1 MGFVR
6 IPPMRIVNPSRT
18 NRHLPTTKLPL
29 SKRRKPAPPPADVQ
43 EALIAALK
51 NGRNTAAM
59 VEYIDAIATV
69 PFSSD
74 IYEISFKGGNNEI
87 LYVSK
92 DGGYIF
98 QADIIAV
105 PDALNITRER
115 REAIAA
121 AKGLATEEAPAQP
134 AAKSADDPPAK
145 PGKKTGDGQ
154 FAALAS
160 ELALKET
167 KGDGKRRLWIMTAP
181 DCSMCKTLEEQIGS
195 ISDVTL
201 YRYLYTADDSTTQR
215 AIAITCHHNPNEAL
229 RDYLLYGLAS
239 EDKPDEACATA
250 AADKLR
256 RIREETGS
264 SADRAELPVL
274 FFPDGEETRV
284 LPADS
289 DELDRWITMHQA
301 AKTDGDKTEDKRD
314 DTPAAAPDN
323 ATPAS
328 DTNDSDPAPTDSA
341 VDLSDSDSSSEKTA
355 PLDASQPP
363 QPPASEAPAA
373 PAAETP
379 AAPGSDNRPPAVQVL
394 RPQ

>member
-1 MGFVR
+1 MK
-6 IPPMRIVNPSRT
+6 
-18 NRHLPTTKLPL
+18 KLTL
-29 SKRRKPAPPPADVQ
+29 LILLATRFATAADFQPAPPPEDVQ
-43 EALIAALK
+43 EALLAALK

-115 REAIAA
+115 RDALAA
-121 AKGLATEEAPAQP
+121 AKGLANTADAPAP
-134 AAKSADDPPAK
+134 TAKSADDPPAK
-145 PGKKTGDGQ
+145 TGKKAGDSQ

-160 ELALKET
+160 ELALKEA

-181 DCSMCKTLEEQIGS
+181 DCSMCKTLEEQIGA

-201 YRYLYTADDSTTQR
+201 YRYLYTPDESGTQR
-215 AIAITCHHNPNEAL
+215 AIAIRCHHNPNEAL

-239 EDKPDEACATA
+239 ENKPDDACATA
-250 AADKLR
+250 AADKQK
-256 RIREETGS
+256 RIREEIGDN
-264 SADRAELPVL
+264 ADRAELPVL

-289 DELDRWITMHQA
+289 DELDRWITMHQT
-301 AKTDGDKTEDKRD
+301 AKADDAKTEDGN

-323 ATPAS
+323 DTPATTS

-341 VDLSDSDSSSEKTA
+341 VDLSDSDNSSEKTA

-363 QPPASEAPAA
+363 PPPASEAPAA
-373 PAAETP
+373 PATETP
-379 AAPGSDNRPPAVQVL
+379 AAPGGDNKPPAVQVL

>member
-1 MGFVR
+1 MK
-6 IPPMRIVNPSRT
+6 
-18 NRHLPTTKLPL
+18 KLTL
-29 SKRRKPAPPPADVQ
+29 LILLASHFATAADFQPAPPPEDVQ
-43 EALIAALK
+43 EALLAALK

-201 YRYLYTADDSTTQR
+201 YRYLYTHDDSSTQR

-264 SADRAELPVL
+264 NADRAELPVL

-284 LPADS
+284 LAADS
-289 DELDRWITMHQA
+289 DELDRWITMHQT
-301 AKTDGDKTEDKRD
+301 AKADDDKTENTPAGDSSG
-314 DTPAAAPDN
+314 DTPPATDTAP
-323 ATPAS
+323 ATPENS
-328 DTNDSDPAPTDSA
+328 EDSDPAPTGSA
-341 VDLSDSDSSSEKTA
+341 VDISNNSADRPA
-355 PLDASQPP
+355 PLDANQNP
-363 QPPASEAPAA
+363 QPPASDSTTAPA
-373 PAAETP
+373 T
-379 AAPGSDNRPPAVQVL
+379 DDKRPPAVQVV
-394 RPQ
+394 RPRP

>member
-1 MGFVR
+1 
-6 IPPMRIVNPSRT
+6 
-18 NRHLPTTKLPL
+18 
-29 SKRRKPAPPPADVQ
+29 
-43 EALIAALK
+43 
-51 NGRNTAAM
+51 
-59 VEYIDAIATV
+59 
-69 PFSSD
+69 
-74 IYEISFKGGNNEI
+74 
-87 LYVSK
+87 
-92 DGGYIF
+92 
-98 QADIIAV
+98 
-105 PDALNITRER
+105 
-115 REAIAA
+115 
-121 AKGLATEEAPAQP
+121 
-134 AAKSADDPPAK
+134 
-145 PGKKTGDGQ
+145 
-154 FAALAS
+154 
-160 ELALKET
+160 
-167 KGDGKRRLWIMTAP
+167 MTAP

-201 YRYLYTADDSTTQR
+201 YRYLYTHDDSSTQR

-284 LPADS
+284 LAADS

-301 AKTDGDKTEDKRD
+301 AKTDGDKTESKSD

-341 VDLSDSDSSSEKTA
+341 VDVSDSEKTA

-373 PAAETP
+373 PATETP
-379 AAPGSDNRPPAVQVL
+379 AAPGGDNRPPAVQVL

>member
-1 MGFVR
+1 MKKTLALLILLAIAPARAADFQ
-6 IPPMRIVNPSRT
+6 
-18 NRHLPTTKLPL
+18 
-29 SKRRKPAPPPADVQ
+29 PAPPPADVQ

-145 PGKKTGDGQ
+145 PGKKPGDGQ

-160 ELALKET
+160 ELALKEV
-167 KGDGKRRLWIMTAP
+167 KGDGKRRLWLMTAP

-201 YRYLYTADDSTTQR
+201 YRYLYTHDDSSTQR

-284 LPADS
+284 LAADS

-301 AKTDGDKTEDKRD
+301 AKTDGDKTESKSN

-341 VDLSDSDSSSEKTA
+341 VDVSDSEKTA

-373 PAAETP
+373 PATETP
-379 AAPGSDNRPPAVQVL
+379 AAPGGDNKPPAVQVL

>member
-1 MGFVR
+1 MK
-6 IPPMRIVNPSRT
+6 
-18 NRHLPTTKLPL
+18 KLTL
-29 SKRRKPAPPPADVQ
+29 LILLASHFATAADFQPAPPPEDVQ
-43 EALIAALK
+43 EALLAALK

-105 PDALNITRER
+105 PDALNISRER
-115 REAIAA
+115 RDALAA
-121 AKGLATEEAPAQP
+121 AKGLANTADPAPT
-134 AAKSADDPPAK
+134 AKSADDPPAK
-145 PGKKTGDGQ
+145 PGKKAGDSQ

-201 YRYLYTADDSTTQR
+201 YRYLYTHDDSSTQR

-284 LPADS
+284 LAADS

-301 AKTDGDKTEDKRD
+301 AKTDGDKTESKSD

-341 VDLSDSDSSSEKTA
+341 VDVSDSEKTA

-363 QPPASEAPAA
+363 QPTASEAPAA
-373 PAAETP
+373 PATETP

>member
-1 MGFVR
+1 MKKTLALLILLAIAPARAADFQ
-6 IPPMRIVNPSRT
+6 
-18 NRHLPTTKLPL
+18 
-29 SKRRKPAPPPADVQ
+29 PAPPPADVQ

-160 ELALKET
+160 ELALKEV
-167 KGDGKRRLWIMTAP
+167 KGDGKRRLWLMTAP
-181 DCSMCKTLEEQIGS
+181 DCDMCKTLEEQIAN
-195 ISDVTL
+195 ITDVTL
-201 YRYLYTADDSTTQR
+201 YRYLYTHDDSSTQR

-323 ATPAS
+323 ATPATAS

>member
-1 MGFVR
+1 MK
-6 IPPMRIVNPSRT
+6 
-18 NRHLPTTKLPL
+18 KLTL
-29 SKRRKPAPPPADVQ
+29 LILLASHFATAADFQPAPPPEDVQ
-43 EALIAALK
+43 EALLAALK

-201 YRYLYTADDSTTQR
+201 YRYLYTHDDSSTQR

-323 ATPAS
+323 ATPATAS

-341 VDLSDSDSSSEKTA
+341 VDVSDSEKTA

-373 PAAETP
+373 PATETP
-379 AAPGSDNRPPAVQVL
+379 AAPGGDNKPPAVQVL
-394 RPQ
+394 RPR

>member
-1 MGFVR
+1 MK
-6 IPPMRIVNPSRT
+6 
-18 NRHLPTTKLPL
+18 KLTLLILLAIAPA
-29 SKRRKPAPPPADVQ
+29 RAADFQPAPPPADVQ
-43 EALIAALK
+43 EALLAALK

-105 PDALNITRER
+105 PDALNISRER
-115 REAIAA
+115 RDALAA
-121 AKGLATEEAPAQP
+121 AKGLANTADPAP
-134 AAKSADDPPAK
+134 AAKSADDPPVK
-145 PGKKTGDGQ
+145 PGKKAGDGQ

-201 YRYLYTADDSTTQR
+201 YRYLYTHDDSSTQR

-284 LPADS
+284 LAADG

-301 AKTDGDKTEDKRD
+301 AKTDSDKTEDKRD

-323 ATPAS
+323 ATPATAS
-328 DTNDSDPAPTDSA
+328 DTNDSDPAPTD
-341 VDLSDSDSSSEKTA
+341 SEKTA

>member
-1 MGFVR
+1 MK
-6 IPPMRIVNPSRT
+6 
-18 NRHLPTTKLPL
+18 KLTL
-29 SKRRKPAPPPADVQ
+29 LILLATRFATAADFQPAPPPEDVQ
-43 EALIAALK
+43 EALLAALK

-105 PDALNITRER
+105 PDALNISRER
-115 REAIAA
+115 RDALAA
-121 AKGLATEEAPAQP
+121 AKGLANTADPTP

-145 PGKKTGDGQ
+145 PGKKAGDGQ
-154 FAALAS
+154 FAAPAT
-160 ELALKET
+160 ELALKEA

-201 YRYLYTADDSTTQR
+201 YRYLYTHDDSSTQR

-284 LPADS
+284 LAADS

-301 AKTDGDKTEDKRD
+301 AKADDAKTEDGND
-314 DTPAAAPDN
+314 APPAA
-323 ATPAS
+323 PAN
-328 DTNDSDPAPTDSA
+328 DEDSDPAPTDSA
-341 VDLSDSDSSSEKTA
+341 VDLSDSDSEKTA

-363 QPPASEAPAA
+363 HPPASEAPAA

-379 AAPGSDNRPPAVQVL
+379 AAPGGDSKPPAVQVL

>member
-1 MGFVR
+1 MKKLAFLVLLA
-6 IPPMRIVNPSRT
+6 SR
-18 NRHLPTTKLPL
+18 LA
-29 SKRRKPAPPPADVQ
+29 SAADFQPAPPPADVQ
-43 EALIAALK
+43 EALLAALK

-74 IYEISFKGGNNEI
+74 IYEISFKGANSEI

-105 PDALNITRER
+105 PDALNISRER
-115 REAIAA
+115 RDALAA
-121 AKGLATEEAPAQP
+121 AKGLANTADPAPT
-134 AAKSADDPPAK
+134 AKSADDPPAK
-145 PGKKTGDGQ
+145 PGKKAGDGQ

-201 YRYLYTADDSTTQR
+201 YRYLYTPDESGTQR
-215 AIAITCHHNPNEAL
+215 AIAIRCHHNPNEAL

-239 EDKPDEACATA
+239 EAKPDDSCAEA
-250 AADKLR
+250 AADKQK
-256 RIREETGS
+256 RIRAEIGDN
-264 SADRAELPVL
+264 ADRAELPVL

-289 DELDRWITMHQA
+289 DELDRWITMHQV
-301 AKTDGDKTEDKRD
+301 AKADSAKADGDQSGENTS
-314 DTPAAAPDN
+314 DTPPAADTAP
-323 ATPAS
+323 ATPENS
-328 DTNDSDPAPTDSA
+328 EDSDPAPGDSA
-341 VDLSDSDSSSEKTA
+341 VDVSDSSDKPA

-363 QPPASEAPAA
+363 QP
-373 PAAETP
+373 TP
-379 AAPGSDNRPPAVQVL
+379 SDNKPPAVQII

>member
-1 MGFVR
+1 MK
-6 IPPMRIVNPSRT
+6 
-18 NRHLPTTKLPL
+18 KLTL
-29 SKRRKPAPPPADVQ
+29 LILLASHFATAADFQPAPPPEDVQ
-43 EALIAALK
+43 EALLAALK

-98 QADIIAV
+98 QADIIDV

-201 YRYLYTADDSTTQR
+201 YRYLYTHDDSSTQR

-284 LPADS
+284 LAADS

-301 AKTDGDKTEDKRD
+301 AKTDGDKTESKSD

-341 VDLSDSDSSSEKTA
+341 VDVSDSEKTA

-373 PAAETP
+373 PATKTP
-379 AAPGSDNRPPAVQVL
+379 AAPGGDNRPPAVQVL

>member
-1 MGFVR
+1 MKKTLALLILLAIAPARAADFQ
-6 IPPMRIVNPSRT
+6 
-18 NRHLPTTKLPL
+18 
-29 SKRRKPAPPPADVQ
+29 PAPPPADVQ
-43 EALIAALK
+43 EALLAALK

-121 AKGLATEEAPAQP
+121 AKGLATEEAPTPP

-145 PGKKTGDGQ
+145 PGKKPGDGQ

-160 ELALKET
+160 ELALKEV
-167 KGDGKRRLWIMTAP
+167 KGDGKRRLWLMTAP

-284 LPADS
+284 LAADS

-301 AKTDGDKTEDKRD
+301 AKTDGDKTESKSD

-323 ATPAS
+323 ATPATAS

-341 VDLSDSDSSSEKTA
+341 VDVSDSEKTA

-373 PAAETP
+373 PATETP
-379 AAPGSDNRPPAVQVL
+379 AAPGGDNRPPAVQVL

>member
-1 MGFVR
+1 M
-6 IPPMRIVNPSRT
+6 
-18 NRHLPTTKLPL
+18 TKKLLTFAFLAASLTATAGPE
-29 SKRRKPAPPPADVQ
+29 PPPQ
-43 EALIAALK
+43 ETLDTIIQNLK

-59 VEYIDAIATV
+59 VEYIDSINRV
-69 PFSSD
+69 PFSDD
-74 IYEISFKGGNNEI
+74 IYEITYKDKNNEI

-92 DGGYIF
+92 DGSYIF
-98 QADIIAV
+98 QADIISV

-115 REAIAA
+115 REALAA
-121 AKGLATEEAPAQP
+121 AKGIASEDDKKES
-134 AAKSADDPPAK
+134 AAKNPDDPPPKA
-145 PGKKTGDGQ
+145 GKQKGDGQ
-154 FAALAS
+154 FAALPVA
-160 ELALKET
+160 LAQKEK
-167 KGDGKRRLWIMTAP
+167 KGDGSRRLWIVTAP
-181 DCSMCKTLEEQIGS
+181 DCDMCKTLEEQLGS

-201 YRYLYTADDSTTQR
+201 YRYLYTHDDSSTQR

-284 LPADS
+284 LAADG

-301 AKTDGDKTEDKRD
+301 AKTDSDKTEDKRD

-323 ATPAS
+323 ATPATAS
-328 DTNDSDPAPTDSA
+328 DTNDSDPAPTD
-341 VDLSDSDSSSEKTA
+341 SEKTA

>member
-1 MGFVR
+1 MK
-6 IPPMRIVNPSRT
+6 
-18 NRHLPTTKLPL
+18 KLTL
-29 SKRRKPAPPPADVQ
+29 LILLASHFATAADFQPAPPPEDVQ
-43 EALIAALK
+43 EALLAALK

-145 PGKKTGDGQ
+145 PGKKAGDGQ
-154 FAALAS
+154 FAAPATA
-160 ELALKET
+160 LALKEA

-181 DCSMCKTLEEQIGS
+181 DCSMCKTLEEQIGA

-201 YRYLYTADDSTTQR
+201 YRYLYTPDESGTQR
-215 AIAITCHHNPNEAL
+215 AIAIRCHHNPNEAL

-239 EDKPDEACATA
+239 ENKPDDACATA
-250 AADKLR
+250 AADKQK
-256 RIREETGS
+256 RIREEIGDN
-264 SADRAELPVL
+264 ADRAELPVL

-301 AKTDGDKTEDKRD
+301 AKADGDKTEDKRD

-323 ATPAS
+323 ATPATTS

-341 VDLSDSDSSSEKTA
+341 VDLSNSDSSSEKTA

-379 AAPGSDNRPPAVQVL
+379 AAPGGDNRPPAVQVV

>member
-1 MGFVR
+1 MK
-6 IPPMRIVNPSRT
+6 
-18 NRHLPTTKLPL
+18 KLTLLILLAIAPA
-29 SKRRKPAPPPADVQ
+29 RAADFQPAPPPADVQ
-43 EALIAALK
+43 EALLAALK

-105 PDALNITRER
+105 PDALNISRER
-115 REAIAA
+115 RDALAA
-121 AKGLATEEAPAQP
+121 AKGLANTADPAP

-145 PGKKTGDGQ
+145 PGKKAGDGQ
-154 FAALAS
+154 FAAPAT
-160 ELALKET
+160 ELALKEI
-167 KGDGKRRLWIMTAP
+167 KGDGNRRLWLMTAP

-201 YRYLYTADDSTTQR
+201 YRYLYTHDDSSTQR

-284 LPADS
+284 LAADG

-323 ATPAS
+323 ATPATAS
-328 DTNDSDPAPTDSA
+328 DTNDSDPAPTD
-341 VDLSDSDSSSEKTA
+341 SEKTA

>member
-1 MGFVR
+1 MK
-6 IPPMRIVNPSRT
+6 
-18 NRHLPTTKLPL
+18 KLTL
-29 SKRRKPAPPPADVQ
+29 LILLASHFATAADFQPAPPPEDVQ
-43 EALIAALK
+43 EALLAALK

-201 YRYLYTADDSTTQR
+201 YRYLYTHDDSSTQR

-284 LPADS
+284 LAADS

-301 AKTDGDKTEDKRD
+301 AKTDGDKTESKSN

-341 VDLSDSDSSSEKTA
+341 VDVSDSEKTA

-373 PAAETP
+373 PATETP
-379 AAPGSDNRPPAVQVL
+379 AAPGGDNKPPAVQVL

>member
-1 MGFVR
+1 MK
-6 IPPMRIVNPSRT
+6 
-18 NRHLPTTKLPL
+18 KLALLILLAARCGNAAEFQPE
-29 SKRRKPAPPPADVQ
+29 APPAEVQ

-51 NGRNTAAM
+51 DGRNTAAM

-74 IYEISFKGGNNEI
+74 IYEISFKGANQEV

-105 PDALNITRER
+105 PDALNISRER
-115 REAIAA
+115 RDALAA
-121 AKGLATEEAPAQP
+121 AKGLANTADPAP

-145 PGKKTGDGQ
+145 PGKKAGDGQ

-201 YRYLYTADDSTTQR
+201 YRYLYTHDDSSTQR

-301 AKTDGDKTEDKRD
+301 AKADSAKANGDQSGENTS
-314 DTPAAAPDN
+314 DTPPAADTAP
-323 ATPAS
+323 ATPENS
-328 DTNDSDPAPTDSA
+328 EDSDPAPGDSA
-341 VDLSDSDSSSEKTA
+341 VDVSDSSDKPA

-363 QPPASEAPAA
+363 QPAP
-373 PAAETP
+373 
-379 AAPGSDNRPPAVQVL
+379 SDNKPPAVQII

>member
-1 MGFVR
+1 MK
-6 IPPMRIVNPSRT
+6 
-18 NRHLPTTKLPL
+18 KLTL
-29 SKRRKPAPPPADVQ
+29 LILLTSHFATAADFQPAPPPEDVQ
-43 EALIAALK
+43 EALLAALK

-74 IYEISFKGGNNEI
+74 IYEISFKGANSEI

-105 PDALNITRER
+105 PDALNISRER
-115 REAIAA
+115 RDALAA
-121 AKGLATEEAPAQP
+121 AKGLANTADPAPT
-134 AAKSADDPPAK
+134 AKSADDPPAK
-145 PGKKTGDGQ
+145 PGKKAGDGQ

-201 YRYLYTADDSTTQR
+201 YRYLYTHDDSSTQR

-284 LPADS
+284 LAADG

-301 AKTDGDKTEDKRD
+301 AKTDSDKTEDKRD

-323 ATPAS
+323 ATPATAS
-328 DTNDSDPAPTDSA
+328 DTNDSDPAPTD
-341 VDLSDSDSSSEKTA
+341 SEKTA

>member
-1 MGFVR
+1 MK
-6 IPPMRIVNPSRT
+6 
-18 NRHLPTTKLPL
+18 KLTL
-29 SKRRKPAPPPADVQ
+29 LILLASHFATAADFQPAPPPEDVQ
-43 EALIAALK
+43 EALLAALK

-105 PDALNITRER
+105 PDALNISRER
-115 REAIAA
+115 RDALAA
-121 AKGLATEEAPAQP
+121 AKGLANTADPAPT
-134 AAKSADDPPAK
+134 AKSADDPPAK
-145 PGKKTGDGQ
+145 PGKKAGDGQ
-154 FAALAS
+154 FAAPAT
-160 ELALKET
+160 ELALKEI
-167 KGDGKRRLWIMTAP
+167 KGDGNRRLWLMTAP

-201 YRYLYTADDSTTQR
+201 YRYLYTHDDSSTQR

-284 LPADS
+284 LAADS

-301 AKTDGDKTEDKRD
+301 AKTDDAKTEDGND
-314 DTPAAAPDN
+314 APPAA
-323 ATPAS
+323 PAN
-328 DTNDSDPAPTDSA
+328 DEDSDPAPTDSA
-341 VDLSDSDSSSEKTA
+341 VDLSDSDNSSEKTA

-373 PAAETP
+373 PATETP

>member
-1 MGFVR
+1 MK
-6 IPPMRIVNPSRT
+6 
-18 NRHLPTTKLPL
+18 KLTL
-29 SKRRKPAPPPADVQ
+29 LILLASHFATAADFQPAPPPEDVQ
-43 EALIAALK
+43 EALLAALK

-145 PGKKTGDGQ
+145 PGKKPGDGQ

-160 ELALKET
+160 ELALKEV
-167 KGDGKRRLWIMTAP
+167 KGDGKRRLWLMTAP
-181 DCSMCKTLEEQIGS
+181 DCDMCKTLEEQIAN
-195 ISDVTL
+195 ITDVTL

-215 AIAITCHHNPNEAL
+215 AIAIRCHHNPNEAL

-284 LPADS
+284 LAADG

-301 AKTDGDKTEDKRD
+301 AKTDGDKTESKSD

-323 ATPAS
+323 ATPATAS

-341 VDLSDSDSSSEKTA
+341 VDVSDSEKTA

-373 PAAETP
+373 PATETP

>member
-1 MGFVR
+1 MKKTLALLILLAIAPARAADFQ
-6 IPPMRIVNPSRT
+6 
-18 NRHLPTTKLPL
+18 
-29 SKRRKPAPPPADVQ
+29 PAPPPADVQ

-201 YRYLYTADDSTTQR
+201 YRYLYTHDDSSTQR

-323 ATPAS
+323 DTPATTS

-373 PAAETP
+373 PATETP
-379 AAPGSDNRPPAVQVL
+379 AAPGGDNKPPAVQVL

>member
-1 MGFVR
+1 MK
-6 IPPMRIVNPSRT
+6 
-18 NRHLPTTKLPL
+18 KLTLLILLAIAPA
-29 SKRRKPAPPPADVQ
+29 RAADFQPAPPPADVQ

-105 PDALNITRER
+105 PDALNISRER
-115 REAIAA
+115 RDALAA
-121 AKGLATEEAPAQP
+121 AKGLANTADPAP

-145 PGKKTGDGQ
+145 PGKKAGDGQ

-201 YRYLYTADDSTTQR
+201 YRYLYTHDDSSTQR

-284 LPADS
+284 LAADG

-301 AKTDGDKTEDKRD
+301 AKTDSDKTEDKRD

-323 ATPAS
+323 ATPATAS
-328 DTNDSDPAPTDSA
+328 DTNDSDPAPTD
-341 VDLSDSDSSSEKTA
+341 SEKTA

-373 PAAETP
+373 PATETP

>member
-1 MGFVR
+1 MK
-6 IPPMRIVNPSRT
+6 
-18 NRHLPTTKLPL
+18 KLTL
-29 SKRRKPAPPPADVQ
+29 LILLASHFATAADFQPAPPPEDVQ
-43 EALIAALK
+43 EALLAALK

-201 YRYLYTADDSTTQR
+201 YRYLYTHDDSSTQR

-301 AKTDGDKTEDKRD
+301 AKADGDKTESKSD

-323 ATPAS
+323 DTPAS

-373 PAAETP
+373 PATETP
-379 AAPGSDNRPPAVQVL
+379 AAPGGDNKPPAVQVL

>member
-1 MGFVR
+1 
-6 IPPMRIVNPSRT
+6 
-18 NRHLPTTKLPL
+18 
-29 SKRRKPAPPPADVQ
+29 
-43 EALIAALK
+43 
-51 NGRNTAAM
+51 M

-201 YRYLYTADDSTTQR
+201 YRYLYTHDDSSTQR

-323 ATPAS
+323 DTPATTS

-373 PAAETP
+373 PATETP
-379 AAPGSDNRPPAVQVL
+379 AAPGGDNKPPAVQVL

>member
-1 MGFVR
+1 MK
-6 IPPMRIVNPSRT
+6 
-18 NRHLPTTKLPL
+18 KLTLLILLAIAPA
-29 SKRRKPAPPPADVQ
+29 RAADFQPAPPPADVQ
-43 EALIAALK
+43 EALLAALK

-105 PDALNITRER
+105 PDALNISRER
-115 REAIAA
+115 RDALAA
-121 AKGLATEEAPAQP
+121 AKGLANTADPAPT
-134 AAKSADDPPAK
+134 AKSADDPPAK
-145 PGKKTGDGQ
+145 PGKKAGDGQ

-201 YRYLYTADDSTTQR
+201 YRYLYTHDDSSTQR

-284 LPADS
+284 LAADG

-301 AKTDGDKTEDKRD
+301 AKTDSDKTEDKRD

-323 ATPAS
+323 ATPATAS
-328 DTNDSDPAPTDSA
+328 DTNDSDPAPTD
-341 VDLSDSDSSSEKTA
+341 SEKTA

>member
-1 MGFVR
+1 MKKTLALLILLAIAPARAADFQ
-6 IPPMRIVNPSRT
+6 
-18 NRHLPTTKLPL
+18 
-29 SKRRKPAPPPADVQ
+29 PAPPPADVQ

-121 AKGLATEEAPAQP
+121 AKGLATEEAPTPP

-145 PGKKTGDGQ
+145 PGKKPGDGQ

-160 ELALKET
+160 ELALKEV
-167 KGDGKRRLWIMTAP
+167 KGDGKRRLWLMTAP

-284 LPADS
+284 LAADS

-301 AKTDGDKTEDKRD
+301 AKTDGDKTESKSD

-341 VDLSDSDSSSEKTA
+341 VDLSDSDSEKTA

-373 PAAETP
+373 PATETP
-379 AAPGSDNRPPAVQVL
+379 AAPGGDNRPPAVQVL

>member
-1 MGFVR
+1 MK
-6 IPPMRIVNPSRT
+6 
-18 NRHLPTTKLPL
+18 KLTL
-29 SKRRKPAPPPADVQ
+29 LILLASHFATAADFQPAPPPEDVQ
-43 EALIAALK
+43 EALLAALK

-115 REAIAA
+115 REALAA
-121 AKGLATEEAPAQP
+121 AKGLASEETPAQQA

-145 PGKKTGDGQ
+145 PGKKAGDGQ
-154 FAALAS
+154 FAAPAT
-160 ELALKET
+160 ELALKEI
-167 KGDGKRRLWIMTAP
+167 KGDGNRRLWLMTAP
-181 DCSMCKTLEEQIGS
+181 DCSMCKTLEEQIAN

-201 YRYLYTADDSTTQR
+201 YRYLYSHNDSSMQR

-284 LPADS
+284 LAADS

-301 AKTDGDKTEDKRD
+301 AKTDGDKTESKSD

-341 VDLSDSDSSSEKTA
+341 VDVSDSEKTA

-373 PAAETP
+373 PATETP

>member
-1 MGFVR
+1 MK
-6 IPPMRIVNPSRT
+6 
-18 NRHLPTTKLPL
+18 KLTL
-29 SKRRKPAPPPADVQ
+29 LILLASHFATAADFQPAPPPEDVQ
-43 EALIAALK
+43 EALLAALK

-105 PDALNITRER
+105 PDALNISRER
-115 REAIAA
+115 RDALAA
-121 AKGLATEEAPAQP
+121 AKGLANTADPTP

-145 PGKKTGDGQ
+145 PGKKAGDGQ
-154 FAALAS
+154 FAAPAS
-160 ELALKET
+160 ELALKEA

-201 YRYLYTADDSTTQR
+201 YRYLYTHDDSSTQR

-323 ATPAS
+323 DTPATTS

-373 PAAETP
+373 PATETP
-379 AAPGSDNRPPAVQVL
+379 AAPGGDNKPPAVQVL

>member
-1 MGFVR
+1 MK
-6 IPPMRIVNPSRT
+6 
-18 NRHLPTTKLPL
+18 KLTLLILLAIAPA
-29 SKRRKPAPPPADVQ
+29 RAADFQPAPPPADVQ
-43 EALIAALK
+43 EALLAALK

-105 PDALNITRER
+105 PDALNISRER
-115 REAIAA
+115 RDALAA
-121 AKGLATEEAPAQP
+121 AKGLANTADPAP

-145 PGKKTGDGQ
+145 PGKKAGDGQ
-154 FAALAS
+154 FAAPAT
-160 ELALKET
+160 ELALKEI
-167 KGDGKRRLWIMTAP
+167 KGDGNRRLWIMTAP

-201 YRYLYTADDSTTQR
+201 YRYLYTHDDSSTQR

-284 LPADS
+284 LAADG

-301 AKTDGDKTEDKRD
+301 AKTDSDKTEDKRD

-323 ATPAS
+323 ATPATAS
-328 DTNDSDPAPTDSA
+328 DTNDSDPAPTD
-341 VDLSDSDSSSEKTA
+341 SEKTA

>member
-1 MGFVR
+1 MK
-6 IPPMRIVNPSRT
+6 
-18 NRHLPTTKLPL
+18 KLTL
-29 SKRRKPAPPPADVQ
+29 LILLASHFATAADFQPAPPPEDVQ
-43 EALIAALK
+43 EALLAALK

-201 YRYLYTADDSTTQR
+201 YRYLYTHDDSSTQR

-301 AKTDGDKTEDKRD
+301 AKTDGDKTESKSD

-341 VDLSDSDSSSEKTA
+341 VDLSDSDNSSEKTA

-373 PAAETP
+373 PATETP
-379 AAPGSDNRPPAVQVL
+379 AAPGGDNKPPAVQVL

>member
-1 MGFVR
+1 MKKTLALLILLAIAPARAADFQ
-6 IPPMRIVNPSRT
+6 
-18 NRHLPTTKLPL
+18 
-29 SKRRKPAPPPADVQ
+29 PAPPPADVQ

-145 PGKKTGDGQ
+145 PGKKPGDGQ

-160 ELALKET
+160 ELALKEV
-167 KGDGKRRLWIMTAP
+167 KGDGKRRLWLMTAP
-181 DCSMCKTLEEQIGS
+181 DCDMCKTLEEQIAN
-195 ISDVTL
+195 ITDVTL

-215 AIAITCHHNPNEAL
+215 AIAIRCHHNPNEAL

-284 LPADS
+284 LAADS

-301 AKTDGDKTEDKRD
+301 AKTDGDKTESKSD

-341 VDLSDSDSSSEKTA
+341 VDLSDSDNSSEKTA

-373 PAAETP
+373 PATETP

>member
-1 MGFVR
+1 MK
-6 IPPMRIVNPSRT
+6 
-18 NRHLPTTKLPL
+18 KLTL
-29 SKRRKPAPPPADVQ
+29 LILLASHFATAADFQPAPPPEDVQ
-43 EALIAALK
+43 EALLAALK

-105 PDALNITRER
+105 PDALNISRER
-115 REAIAA
+115 RDALAA
-121 AKGLATEEAPAQP
+121 AKGLANTADPAPT
-134 AAKSADDPPAK
+134 AKSADDPPAK
-145 PGKKTGDGQ
+145 PGKKAGDGQ
-154 FAALAS
+154 FAAPAA
-160 ELALKET
+160 ELALKES
-167 KGDGKRRLWIMTAP
+167 KGDGKRRLWIVTAP
-181 DCSMCKTLEEQIGS
+181 DCGMCKTLEEQIGS

-201 YRYLYTADDSTTQR
+201 YRYLYTPDESGTQR
-215 AIAITCHHNPNEAL
+215 AIAIRCHHNPNEAL

-301 AKTDGDKTEDKRD
+301 AKTDGDKTESKSD
-314 DTPAAAPDN
+314 DPPAAAPDN

-341 VDLSDSDSSSEKTA
+341 VDVSDSEKTA

-373 PAAETP
+373 PATETP

>member
-1 MGFVR
+1 MK
-6 IPPMRIVNPSRT
+6 
-18 NRHLPTTKLPL
+18 KLTLLILLAIAPA
-29 SKRRKPAPPPADVQ
+29 RAADFQPAPPPADVQ
-43 EALIAALK
+43 EALLAALK

-105 PDALNITRER
+105 PDALNISRER
-115 REAIAA
+115 RDALAA
-121 AKGLATEEAPAQP
+121 AKGLANTADPAP

-145 PGKKTGDGQ
+145 PGKKAGDGQ

-201 YRYLYTADDSTTQR
+201 YRYLYTHDDSSTQR

-284 LPADS
+284 LAADG

-301 AKTDGDKTEDKRD
+301 AKTDSDKTEDKRD

-323 ATPAS
+323 ATPATAS
-328 DTNDSDPAPTDSA
+328 DTNDSDPAPTD
-341 VDLSDSDSSSEKTA
+341 SEKTA

-373 PAAETP
+373 PATETP

>member
-1 MGFVR
+1 MK
-6 IPPMRIVNPSRT
+6 
-18 NRHLPTTKLPL
+18 KLTL
-29 SKRRKPAPPPADVQ
+29 LILLASHFATAADFQPAPPPEDVQ
-43 EALIAALK
+43 EALLAALK

-105 PDALNITRER
+105 PDALNISRER
-115 REAIAA
+115 RDALAA
-121 AKGLATEEAPAQP
+121 AKGLANTADPAPT
-134 AAKSADDPPAK
+134 AKSADDPPAK
-145 PGKKTGDGQ
+145 PGKKAGDGQ
-154 FAALAS
+154 FAAPAT
-160 ELALKET
+160 ELALKEI
-167 KGDGKRRLWIMTAP
+167 KGDGNRRLWLMTAP

-201 YRYLYTADDSTTQR
+201 YRYLYTHDDSSTQR

-289 DELDRWITMHQA
+289 DELDRWITMHQG
-301 AKTDGDKTEDKRD
+301 AKADDAKTEDGND
-314 DTPAAAPDN
+314 APPAA
-323 ATPAS
+323 PAN
-328 DTNDSDPAPTDSA
+328 DEDSDPAPTDSA
-341 VDLSDSDSSSEKTA
+341 VDLSDSDNSSEKTA

-373 PAAETP
+373 PATETP